1 MSRSRAQ
8 LAKALEEWADRVDPA
23 DLVESDTASLR
34 LISELATRRDAIDEQ
49 LVDAVRSARAE
60 GRSWSII
67 GAMLGVS
74 KQAAQRKYGP
84 RAVAEA
90 TGTVGPRG

>member
-1 MSRSRAQ
+1 MSQTRSQR
-8 LAKALEEWADRVDPA
+8 AKALQEWADRVDPA

-34 LISELATRRDAIDEQ
+34 LISELAARRDAIDEQ
-49 LVDAVRSARAE
+49 LAEAVRSARAE
-60 GRSWSII
+60 GRSWSMI

-90 TGTVGPRG
+90 TGTVEPRG